1 MIKINNHI
9 QNIIMETHNESTLA
23 IIECHKN
30 AALEHQ
36 EAAKAHLEAM
46 KYHVG
51 GQELEA
57 NESAKAAIEFSDKAA
72 VYEKEVALHH
82 GISRLIS

>member
-1 MIKINNHI
+1 MVKINNHL
-9 QNIIMETHNESTLA
+9 QNIIMETHSES
-23 IIECHKN
+23 IMKIVESHKS

-46 KYHVG
+46 KYHAG

-57 NESAKAAIEFSDKAA
+57 NESAKTAKEHSDKAA
-72 VYEKEVALHH
+72 VYDKEVDHHH
-82 GISRLIS
+82 GL

>member
-1 MIKINNHI
+1 
-9 QNIIMETHNESTLA
+9 METHNESTLA
-23 IIECHKN
+23 IIESHKN

-46 KYHVG
+46 KYHAG

-57 NESAKAAIEFSDKAA
+57 NESAKTAYKHSQKAS
-72 VYEKEVALHH
+72 VFDKEVAKHH
-82 GISRLIS
+82 RL

>member
-9 QNIIMETHNESTLA
+9 QNTIMETHNEKILA
-23 IIECHKN
+23 IIESHKS
-30 AALEHQ
+30 AALEHE

-46 KYHVG
+46 KYHSC

-57 NESAKAAIEFSDKAA
+57 NESAKTAKGHSDKAL
-72 VYEKEVALHH
+72 VFDNEVAQHH
-82 GISRLIS
+82 GL